1 MTAPITSTFAK
12 ESSHWYAPDG
22 TPAYTIIGANGNE
35 RATTLRDA
43 RKLGLLPSVTGIIR
57 MAAAPQLEKWKRNQ
71 VLLSAL
77 TLPRMPDEPE
87 AEWLKRVERDWQEQ
101 GRAAADRGTAIHAA
115 VEKHYRGETPD
126 LDLWEWVKAAR
137 DTITAATDPVEVWHA
152 ERSFA
157 TPIGYGGK
165 VDLHN
170 LGWVVDVKGKE
181 GDPTESAPA
190 LFDEHL
196 MQLAAYRVG
205 LGVADARA
213 GILFIGRD
221 VPKARFV
228 EASADDLRKGWGM
241 FKALL
246 DYWCAK
252 NGYFPR

>member
-1 MTAPITSTFAK
+1 MATDFATQGG
-12 ESSHWYAPDG
+12 HWYAPDG

-115 VEKHYRGETPD
+115 VEKHYRGEVPD
-126 LDLWEWVKAAR
+126 AELWHWVMAASN
-137 DTITAATDPVEVWHA
+137 TISDATGGMGGWQA

-165 VDLHN
+165 VDLHSPA
-170 LGWVVDVKGKE
+170 WVVDVKGKE
-181 GDPTESAPA
+181 GDPTENPPS

-205 LGVADARA
+205 LGVDEARC

-221 VPKARFV
+221 VPKAHFV

-246 DYWCAK
+246 DYWYAK
-252 NGYFPR
+252 SGLAQ